1 MHGTST
7 AAVGRAA
14 STLGV
19 EEEYHLLEPDT
30 LDLARRP
37 ALTVQAEQHVSGSSL
52 RPEML
57 TSQLE
62 AATDICTDL
71 EQVRTSVVA
80 MRAEAAR
87 AAAEHGALLL
97 ATSTHPFSLL
107 EQVEIAPRARY
118 DRLRERFA
126 GVVGEFNLCGC
137 HVHVAIPDLDVA
149 VAVMNH
155 ARPYLP
161 VLAALTASSPF
172 HEGRDTGYQSARLA
186 RLALWPQGGIPPYLR
201 SAQDYERLVDS
212 LVATGMVG
220 EPSELLWELRP
231 STRYPTLEF
240 RIADTCPDIDD
251 VVLYAGLVRSLVRT
265 LLGRVADATPAPQL
279 ADSIL
284 VALRWRAARH
294 GLTGHLW
301 SVRQEALMPAPAV
314 VGELWREL
322 EPDLL
327 RHGEHHML
335 RVLLRQLLRRGTSAS
350 RQRRILA
357 EAGSLGDVVRDGV
370 GLTMAGAGAPDGATT
385 ALTPARP

>member
-1 MHGTST
+1 MPASR
-7 AAVGRAA
+7 AATHEMSA

-30 LDLARRP
+30 LDLAMRP
-37 ALTVQAEQHVSGSSL
+37 ALSAQTEQHVSGSHL

-71 EQVRTSVVA
+71 QQVRTSVLA

-97 ATSTHPFSLL
+97 ATSTHPFSRL
-107 EQVEIAPRARY
+107 EQVEIAPRPRY
-118 DRLRERFA
+118 DRLLERFA

-137 HVHVAIPDLDVA
+137 HVHVAIPDLDIA

-172 HEGRDTGYQSARLA
+172 HEGQDSGYQSARLA
-186 RLALWPQGGIPPYLR
+186 RLALWPQGGIPPYLS
-201 SAQDYERLVDS
+201 SAQDYHQMVDT
-212 LVATGMVG
+212 LVATGIVG
-220 EPSELLWELRP
+220 EAGELLWELRP
-231 STRYPTLEF
+231 SARYPTLEF
-240 RIADTCPDIDD
+240 RIGDTCPDIDD
-251 VVLYAGLVRSLVRT
+251 VVLFAGLVRSLVRT
-265 LLGRVADATPAPQL
+265 LLGRVADGAEAHRLPG
-279 ADSIL
+279 SIL
-284 VALRWRAARH
+284 LAMRWRAARH
-294 GLTGHLW
+294 GLTGRLW
-301 SVRQEALMPAPAV
+301 SVQQQALAPASVV

-327 RHGEHHML
+327 RHDEHLLL
-335 RVLLRQLLRRGTSAS
+335 RVLLEQLLRRGTSAA

-357 EAGSLGDVVRDGV
+357 ETGSLLDVVRDGV
-370 GLTMAGAGAPDGATT
+370 QLTMGEAGARQEATRRPAPAHG
-385 ALTPARP
+385 